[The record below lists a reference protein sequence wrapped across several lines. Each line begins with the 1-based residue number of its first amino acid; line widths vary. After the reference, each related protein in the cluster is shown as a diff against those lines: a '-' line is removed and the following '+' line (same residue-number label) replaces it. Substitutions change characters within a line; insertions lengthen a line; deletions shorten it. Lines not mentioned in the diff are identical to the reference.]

1 MIDVAADTGLLTTS
15 LTVMN
20 MLQCIKQARYVHDST
35 LLTLPGIQEYMLD
48 KIKHKGRVI
57 RNIAELTEFSPADL
71 QKIFQNLQLS
81 KDQIRAVSCIN
92 VASCERFSILISWTY
107 YKITAMVSRLPV
119 LNIQTKVD
127 TQKSYLIPEAE
138 YKIKIEIRRLPRAKG
153 PHNGRIHSPFFP
165 KPQYESW
172 WLVLGDTQTDE
183 LLALKRISMRNG
195 PNETLGEKANTSLT
209 IDAPARLG
217 KHEYTLFVMSDGYLG
232 LDQIVTVPFE
242 TRMDLDS

>member
-1 MIDVAADTGLLTTS
+1 
-15 LTVMN
+15 
-20 MLQCIKQARYVHDST
+20 
-35 LLTLPGIQEYMLD
+35 
-48 KIKHKGRVI
+48 
-57 RNIAELTEFSPADL
+57 
-71 QKIFQNLQLS
+71 
-81 KDQIRAVSCIN
+81 
-92 VASCERFSILISWTY
+92 
-107 YKITAMVSRLPV
+107 MVSRLPI
-119 LNIQTKVD
+119 LNVQAKVD

-138 YKIKIEIRRLPRAKG
+138 YKIKIEIRRLSRSKG
-153 PHNGRIHSPFFP
+153 PHDGRIHSPFFP

-195 PNETLGEKANTSLT
+195 LNETLGDRINTSLT

-232 LDQIVTVPFE
+232 LDQVITVPFE